1 MPDLH
6 QPDDGVLACRL
17 CGSAPAAQGRFRRVQ
32 GLVVLMRWASV
43 EGPFCRDCGIAL
55 FRHMTAKTLLQG
67 WWGLLS
73 VFASVVA
80 VLDNLVVRRRFGR
93 LATPARHPDAP
104 PPNARPLRPGTPL
117 TRRPATLTAAV
128 PIVLVV
134 AVLMAVMGSRGGD
147 RNEYVGRCVRVA
159 APGTAGTGGAAE
171 RIRFVDCSG
180 SHDGRIVGATYD
192 ASGPTTCPS
201 STDTTVRRPDD
212 KLLLCIDADR

>member
-6 QPDDGVLACRL
+6 QPHDGVLACRL

-43 EGPFCRDCGIAL
+43 EGPFCRDCGLAL

-80 VLDNLVVRRRFGR
+80 VLDNLMVRRRFAR

-104 PPNARPLRPGTPL
+104 APNARPLRPGRPL
-117 TRRPATLTAAV
+117 TRRPASLTAAV
-128 PIVLVV
+128 PILLVV
-134 AVLMAVMGSRGGD
+134 AVLMVVVGSRGGD
-147 RNEYVGRCVRVA
+147 RDDNVGRCVRVA
-159 APGTAGTGGAAE
+159 ASGAGGAGE
-171 RIRFVDCSG
+171 VLFVDCSG
-180 SHDGRIVGATYD
+180 SHDGRIVGEMYD
-192 ASGPTTCPS
+192 AGGPTTCPS

>member
-1 MPDLH
+1 VPDLH
-6 QPDDGVLACRL
+6 QPHDGVLACRL
-17 CGSAPAAQGRFRRVQ
+17 CGSTPAAPGRFRRVQ
-32 GLVVLMRWASV
+32 GLVMLMRWASV
-43 EGPFCRDCGIAL
+43 EGPFCRDCGLAL

-80 VLDNLVVRRRFGR
+80 VLDNLVVGRRFGR

-104 PPNARPLRPGTPL
+104 APNARPLRPGTPL

-134 AVLMAVMGSRGGD
+134 AVLMAVMASRAETRD
-147 RNEYVGRCVRVA
+147 DDVGRCVRVA
-159 APGTAGTGGAAE
+159 APGAAGAADGL
-171 RIRFVDCSG
+171 RFVDCSG
-180 SHDGRIVGATYD
+180 SHDGRIVGEMYD

-201 STDTTVRRPDD
+201 GTDTTVRRPDD